1 MARLTP
7 PPGPAPASTDTP
19 GAPETVESPPH
30 AQTRKAPEKAPETPA
45 LSVILLTLD
54 EEDNIEDA
62 LLSLANQEDAALEML
77 VIDSASQDE
86 TIPRAERVAAQDPRI
101 RIDACDHYLSVGQA
115 RNRGLRQA
123 RAQKVA
129 FMSADAT
136 AAPGWARAALDGLQ
150 EADIVYGRQE
160 HAPRKHT
167 VATLS
172 RGMRYHHFQ
181 DDHDRP
187 AADYA
192 SNVNAAIRRD
202 VFHRLHYVDDG
213 PASALDDILFTREA
227 QSLGYGVA
235 YRRDMRVR
243 HKDSATLKDELV
255 KNRREGFG
263 WGLLAP
269 QLGLNVPV
277 VLWGLAAALSLAAL
291 IALPQLLTLA
301 LFLFVLWAPALR
313 RASRSVPLARL
324 APLPWLGALLVSP
337 LFDLAFLF
345 AYLSGLRRPR
355 GDLSGRTHP
364 QGA

>member
-1 MARLTP
+1 MARLTLP
-7 PPGPAPASTDTP
+7 PEPAPACSDTP
-19 GAPETVESPPH
+19 RASKAIESQVQIEDAPDE
-30 AQTRKAPEKAPETPA
+30 APETPA

-62 LLSLANQEDAALEML
+62 LLSLASQEDAALEIL

-86 TIPRAERVAAQDPRI
+86 TIPRAEQIATEDPRI

-123 RAQKVA
+123 RAQTIA

-136 AAPGWARAALDGLQ
+136 AAPGWARAALDALK

-160 HAPRKHT
+160 HSPREHT
-167 VATLS
+167 IATLS

-181 DDHDRP
+181 HDHDRP

-202 VFHRLHYVDDG
+202 VFHRLRYVDDG

-227 QSLGYGVA
+227 QGLGYQVA
-235 YRRDMRVR
+235 YRRDMQVR
-243 HKDSATLKDELV
+243 HKDSATVKEELV
-255 KNRREGFG
+255 KNRREGLG

-277 VLWGLAAALSLAAL
+277 VLWATAAALSLAAM
-291 IALPQLLTLA
+291 ITFPHLLTVA

-313 RASRSVPLARL
+313 RASRSLILARR
-324 APLPWLGALLVSP
+324 APLPWLGALFVSP
-337 LFDLAFLF
+337 LFDLTFLF